1 MQGTQSKKVDV
12 LGANQLKVLFRRPP
26 LGTFPLR
33 CQFRVG
39 NFKTESAAVFR
50 TATESLKIVNSA
62 LNEVKK
68 VSLKP
73 FEDGNLQVLFVGKH
87 LDTLKGALFFF
98 SNAQLILFFQVKLIL
113 NATPRL
119 VKSSCFVHKNGLN
132 NRHEA
137 ILTPVEKVEDN
148 VVTCANISLPSN
160 NYEVGVIYGEEK
172 ESLKTCV
179 KSANVDYSSKLP
191 LKIGKFDKFC
201 SVARIRHNSIIFQL
215 RRLSEAVE

>member
-39 NFKTESAAVFR
+39 NFATEAAAVFR

-87 LDTLKGALFFF
+87 SISLKGALFFFF
-98 SNAQLILFFQVKLIL
+98 SNAQLILFF
-113 NATPRL
+113 
-119 VKSSCFVHKNGLN
+119 F
-132 NRHEA
+132 
-137 ILTPVEKVEDN
+137 
-148 VVTCANISLPSN
+148 
-160 NYEVGVIYGEEK
+160 
-172 ESLKTCV
+172 
-179 KSANVDYSSKLP
+179 
-191 LKIGKFDKFC
+191 F
-201 SVARIRHNSIIFQL
+201 
-215 RRLSEAVE
+215 RLS

>member
-50 TATESLKIVNSA
+50 TATESFKIVNSA

-68 VSLKP
+68 VSLKS

-87 LDTLKGALFFF
+87 LVTLKGALFFF
-98 SNAQLILFFQVKLIL
+98 SNAQLIWFLF
-113 NATPRL
+113 
-119 VKSSCFVHKNGLN
+119 SG
-132 NRHEA
+132 
-137 ILTPVEKVEDN
+137 
-148 VVTCANISLPSN
+148 
-160 NYEVGVIYGEEK
+160 
-172 ESLKTCV
+172 
-179 KSANVDYSSKLP
+179 
-191 LKIGKFDKFC
+191 
-201 SVARIRHNSIIFQL
+201 
-215 RRLSEAVE
+215 

>member
-87 LDTLKGALFFF
+87 SATLKGALFFLF
-98 SNAQLILFFQVKLIL
+98 KCSINLIFFK
-113 NATPRL
+113 
-119 VKSSCFVHKNGLN
+119 G
-132 NRHEA
+132 
-137 ILTPVEKVEDN
+137 
-148 VVTCANISLPSN
+148 
-160 NYEVGVIYGEEK
+160 
-172 ESLKTCV
+172 
-179 KSANVDYSSKLP
+179 
-191 LKIGKFDKFC
+191 
-201 SVARIRHNSIIFQL
+201 
-215 RRLSEAVE
+215 

>member
-39 NFKTESAAVFR
+39 NFKAESAAVFR

-68 VSLKP
+68 VSLKS

-87 LDTLKGALFFF
+87 LVTLKGALFFF
-98 SNAQLILFFQVKLIL
+98 SNAQLIWFFF
-113 NATPRL
+113 
-119 VKSSCFVHKNGLN
+119 S
-132 NRHEA
+132 
-137 ILTPVEKVEDN
+137 
-148 VVTCANISLPSN
+148 
-160 NYEVGVIYGEEK
+160 
-172 ESLKTCV
+172 
-179 KSANVDYSSKLP
+179 
-191 LKIGKFDKFC
+191 
-201 SVARIRHNSIIFQL
+201 
-215 RRLSEAVE
+215 RLS